1 MSTRK
6 PPSNPLL
13 ASGSFNL
20 ADSFGVMA
28 TLPVVTSSL
37 PVVTSAEEDSFLG
50 GPTTPCIQPG
60 PPSTPGYQFGPQ
72 MTPNPQL
79 CPTPASAGLFTSPMS
94 FFSSPAVHPTN
105 PVPQVPLNQS
115 SPQSVSLSAATSPAS
130 PPPPLST
137 PMPMPRPPATISV
150 QGPSPQLPQVPPP
163 LFAPPPVATV
173 APLPPSTIKRPVYA
187 PLPPSL
193 LNSTPGPLP
202 TSSPAPLYNMP
213 GMPPLP
219 EPKTFHPMSQPTSL
233 PPSHS
238 TPNLPSLAAQ
248 WSPPPP
254 PQSPSVT
261 AHWFFK
267 LDSQQE
273 VWKPFSVEDST
284 AIESAYERGST
295 SQAIPVDGTRYDVMI
310 DRRVKVPV
318 YWPGKELAIRRCSW
332 FHRSSAEGRWIP
344 YEEEVADKLELE
356 YQAACR
362 EGRWQCKVVFD
373 SGEWVMLHSPEVMM
387 HFPTSSASLGA
398 LDDWGQV
405 QPQAD
410 PAQRPQVVH
419 RGLEGLPDI
428 PDGETVEVDHI
439 CFVVHGIGAACD
451 IKFRPIAEVVDGFR
465 DLTADISNKHFAGA
479 HLASKAS
486 RVEFLPVNWH
496 DKLHGED
503 TGTDSRIQPLTLRSI
518 PKLRSFVNDTLLDV
532 LFYTSPLYCQTILDT
547 VCGEINRM
555 YKLFCSRNSG
565 FGGGSSVIGHS
576 LGSLILFDLLAGQTE
591 AGSDELDKTEEML
604 VKPRWDKDLGI
615 EEVFAKLEISDHLPV
630 FTDQGI
636 GMEELDTCSEDDLKE
651 AGLPLGPRKKLL
663 MYLKSRGGEGGKS
676 GFAEFQASSVARQV
690 SYCIG
695 PAGTGQPSVR
705 YPRLDIRP
713 AAFFALGSPI
723 GMFMAVRGIESLG
736 SDFQLPT
743 CKQFYNIFHPYDPV
757 AYRMESLVDRE
768 FSTLRPLLVPHHKG
782 RKRMHL
788 ELKETMSRVGTD
800 IKQKVMESLKATMGA
815 VYSVAGT
822 ITGQME
828 QAVETEMAE
837 QVRTESPVQ
846 DEVVILP
853 AKMNEGRRV
862 DYVLQEAPLE
872 SFNEYVFALASHLCY
887 WDSEDT
893 SLMLLKEIYTM
904 MDISADS
911 ELLDR
916 RVDPLPP
923 SMSTVP
929 SHSTNGMYR
938 TSSQPYNIS
947 SPPAPAPSHFP
958 SPPPLAPS
966 YLPSPPPAGPP
977 PTLFSPNSVPSMAA
991 PKPSLSYARPPP
1003 SLPPHPTPGQGPPP
1017 TMGYDPTTPIS
1028 TDRPIAPPPTIGFSR

>member
-6 PPSNPLL
+6 PPANPLL
-13 ASGSFNL
+13 ASGGQFSL
-20 ADSFGVMA
+20 ADSFGVTA
-28 TLPVVTSSL
+28 TLPVVA
-37 PVVTSAEEDSFLG
+37 SAEEDSFLG
-50 GPTTPCIQPG
+50 GPATPSVQPG
-60 PPSTPGYQFGPQ
+60 LTSTPSFAYGPPPI
-72 MTPNPQL
+72 TPNHALGP
-79 CPTPASAGLFTSPMS
+79 PPASAGMFASPMS
-94 FFSSPAVHPTN
+94 FFTTPAALTPDPFTNLTQESPNLSTY
-105 PVPQVPLNQS
+105 
-115 SPQSVSLSAATSPAS
+115 SPQSVSLRCATSPAS

-137 PMPMPRPPATISV
+137 PMPTISTLTPHLPPAAISI
-150 QGPSPQLPQVPPP
+150 QGPTPPAP
-163 LFAPPPVATV
+163 TQAQPPMFAPPPVAAVTPIP
-173 APLPPSTIKRPVYA
+173 ASAKKRPTYA
-187 PLPPSL
+187 PLPY
-193 LNSTPGPLP
+193 LNSTPAPP
-202 TSSPAPLYNMP
+202 ASSPAPVYNMP

-219 EPKTFHPMSQPTSL
+219 EPKVFQPMYQNQPTGI
-233 PPSHS
+233 PPSTS
-238 TPNLPSLAAQ
+238 APSLASTQ
-248 WSPPPP
+248 WSPPVTPSLPP
-254 PQSPSVT
+254 VT
-261 AHWFFK
+261 AHWFFQ
-267 LDSQQE
+267 LSSQPE
-273 VWKPFSVEDST
+273 TWKPFSVEDST
-284 AIESAYERGST
+284 AIEAAYEKGST

-310 DRRVKVPV
+310 DKREKVPV
-318 YWPGKELAIRRCSW
+318 YWPGQSLPIRRCSW

-344 YEEEVADKLELE
+344 YEEEIAEKLEQE
-356 YQAACR
+356 YRAASK

-410 PAQRPQVVH
+410 PSQRPQVVH

-428 PDGETVEVDHI
+428 ADGETEEVDHI
-439 CFVVHGIGAACD
+439 VFVVHGIGAACD

-465 DLTADISNKHFAGA
+465 DLTADISSKHFAGA

-555 YKLFCSRNSG
+555 FKLFSSRNPG
-565 FGGGSSVIGHS
+565 FGGGSSVVGHS
-576 LGSLILFDLLAGQTE
+576 LGSLILFDLLAGQVE
-591 AGSDELDKTEEML
+591 AVNEVQAEGEDEETL

-615 EEVFAKLEISDHLPV
+615 EDVFSKLEIGDHLAV

-636 GMEELDTCSEDDLKE
+636 GMEELETCSEDDLKE

-663 MYLKSRGGEGGKS
+663 VYLASRAGAGGKS
-676 GFAEFQASSVARQV
+676 GFAEFQASTVARQV
-690 SYCIG
+690 QYSVG

-705 YPRLDIRP
+705 YPRLEIRP
-713 AAFFALGSPI
+713 TAFFALGSPT

-736 SDFQLPT
+736 TDFQLPT
-743 CKQFYNIFHPYDPV
+743 CKNFYNIFHPYDPV
-757 AYRMESLVDRE
+757 AYRIESLVDKE
-768 FSTLRPLLVPHHKG
+768 FSSLRPVLVPHHKG

-822 ITGQME
+822 FTGQVE
-828 QAVETEMAE
+828 QTVETEMAE

-846 DEVVILP
+846 DEVLVLP
-853 AKMNEGRRV
+853 ARINDGRRV

-872 SFNEYVFALASHLCY
+872 SFNEYLFALASHLCY
-887 WDSEDT
+887 WESEDI
-893 SLMLLKEIYTM
+893 SLMVLKEIYST
-904 MDISADS
+904 MDITADS

-923 SMSTVP
+923 SMPPTHYP
-929 SHSTNGMYR
+929 TQTMYR
-938 TSSQPYNIS
+938 STSNPVNLSSSQGTF
-947 SPPAPAPSHFP
+947 PPQPTPSNL
-958 SPPPLAPS
+958 S
-966 YLPSPPPAGPP
+966 SPPPAGPP
-977 PTLFSPNSVPSMAA
+977 PAMFNINSVPSVSA
-991 PKPSLSYARPPP
+991 PKPGLSYPRPTTT
-1003 SLPPHPTPGQGPPP
+1003 LPPHPTLGQGPPP
-1017 TMGYDPTTPIS
+1017 YMGMDPTQPIL
-1028 TDRPIAPPPTIGFSR
+1028 TARPIAPPPTMGFSR